1 MSLKNEVVVFT
12 GTLNSMT
19 RKQAQAVVASL
30 KGTNQNNVTGKT
42 SLLVIGSFQG
52 ELLDDKEES
61 IKLREA
67 KRLKEHGVSIQLLN
81 EKEFLKL
88 LAIQFH
94 LLYTNL

>member
-30 KGTNQNNVTGKT
+30 KGTNQSSVTGKT
-42 SLLVIGSFQG
+42 SLLVVGFYQG
-52 ELLDDKEES
+52 DLIDDKEES

-67 KRLKEHGVSIQLLN
+67 KRLREKGAFIQLLN

-88 LAIQFH
+88 LAREFH

>member
-30 KGTNQNNVTGKT
+30 KGTNQNSVTGKT
-42 SLLVIGSFQG
+42 SLLVMGSYQE
-52 ELLDDKEES
+52 ELLEDKAES
-61 IKLREA
+61 LKLREA
-67 KRLKEHGVSIQLLN
+67 KRLREKGASIQLLN

-88 LAIQFH
+88 LATQFH
-94 LLYTNL
+94 LLYSNL